1 MTMATKKTK
10 KPEVTVTI
18 SAPAAGAPA
27 KLLANAELLFA
38 TGLLAGLRLTGIA
51 LWKATAA
58 DGRRFVSVTFPARS
72 VEDDGETRYFDHVR
86 GKGEDVK
93 RLKAAIVDAFREYA
107 REAAIE
113 VPEDQAARRK
123 RGRSV
128 RAVRGD
134 SAVRTPT
141 RGNTRRRR
149 SQQPRPLGRTANAV
163 RGIAMEET

>member
-27 KLLANAELLFA
+27 KLLANVELLFA

-107 REAAIE
+107 RETAIE
-113 VPEDQAARRK
+113 VPEDQAA
-123 RGRSV
+123 
-128 RAVRGD
+128 A
-134 SAVRTPT
+134 
-141 RGNTRRRR
+141 
-149 SQQPRPLGRTANAV
+149 
-163 RGIAMEET
+163 